1 MLSVPLKKILILAY
15 DYPPNPS
22 VGAQRPAAWMRYLP
36 GHGLQPVVVTRHWEP
51 PFRQASDTLRPAS
64 GPICREEDARGAVTV
79 RVPFR
84 PNLRDR
90 LILRFGT
97 SRLDGLR
104 KALSF
109 FYAIAPFFSSFFD
122 EKAGI
127 YRAAEELIRKE
138 APALI
143 IATGEPFVLFRYAAK
158 LSKKYGIPWVADYRD
173 AWSLNYSMRHSG
185 RGRRWLY
192 QYLYP
197 PIERSVVRSAA
208 SVMTVSPALCRELG
222 DFLGRELHLLPNGFP
237 EEIADIP
244 PEARDPQAPFTL
256 AYAGSLYDHQRV
268 EVFLAG
274 LRDFLLDKELAA
286 DELKV
291 FFYGLNFNPRQRDR
305 VRNFDPA
312 LRPYLHLSDR
322 MPYARLIAKLKN
334 ADLLLLF
341 ANEAIDGSCMKV
353 YDYIALGKPVLLAVN
368 DHGSMEALLKE
379 TGNAFLCDDAED
391 VKRALSEAFEEF
403 RKNGRLKSTALHTGK
418 YSRENSVRQLA
429 KIIAEL
435 CAE

>member
-1 MLSVPLKKILILAY
+1 MLSVSLKKILILAY

-36 GHGLQPVVVTRHWEP
+36 GHGLQPVLVTRHWEP
-51 PFRQASDTLRPAS
+51 PFRQASDTLRPAN
-64 GPICREEDARGAVTV
+64 GPICREEDARGAVV
-79 RVPFR
+79 IRVPFR

-97 SRLDGLR
+97 ERLAGLR

-222 DFLGRELHLLPNGFP
+222 DFLGRKLHLLPNGFP

-268 EVFLAG
+268 EVFLSG
-274 LRDFLLDKELAA
+274 LRKFLRHAPSGAENLQ
-286 DELKV
+286 V
-291 FFYGLNFNPRQRDR
+291 FFYGLNYNPRQRDR

-312 LRPYLHLSDR
+312 LRKYLRLSDR
-322 MPYARLIAKLKN
+322 LPYRELIAKLKN

-341 ANEAIDGSCMKV
+341 ANEKIDGSCMKI
-353 YDYIALGKPVLLAVN
+353 YDYVALGKPVLVAVN
-368 DHGSMEALLKE
+368 DHGSIASVIRDTGAGYLCENEEDVSRALEAAFSEYVRKE
-379 TGNAFLCDDAED
+379 TPRVSRE
-391 VKRALSEAFEEF
+391 KTE
-403 RKNGRLKSTALHTGK
+403 K
-418 YSRENSVRQLA
+418 YSRKNSVKILA
-429 KIIAEL
+429 EEIRRL